1 MPQAERGSGIE
12 GTSRVRAWQDSRR
25 HAWRVVGEH
34 RVLPISTRAIAS
46 RPCVPQAPR
55 RAPSMVDQGV
65 VMPSREVTR
74 EDVVPPMETWWIAAS
89 SLKASADKQV
99 VVGWVEREGGQ
110 GREEG

>member
-1 MPQAERGSGIE
+1 
-12 GTSRVRAWQDSRR
+12 
-25 HAWRVVGEH
+25 
-34 RVLPISTRAIAS
+34 
-46 RPCVPQAPR
+46 
-55 RAPSMVDQGV
+55 MVDQGV

>member
-1 MPQAERGSGIE
+1 VPQAERGSGIE

-55 RAPSMVDQGV
+55 RAPSMVDQRV

>member
-1 MPQAERGSGIE
+1 VWVTYCKIKAI
-12 GTSRVRAWQDSRR
+12 VRASGR
-25 HAWRVVGEH
+25 HHIIRWN
-34 RVLPISTRAIAS
+34 
-46 RPCVPQAPR
+46 
-55 RAPSMVDQGV
+55 V